1 MLGPIYCSCT
11 KGRRTHKRNWRKTY
25 VPSWVWDVC
34 SLFLFFSLPGL
45 LAPHS
50 LVSCLFL
57 VSASQN
63 QFVYCTLLSSWIFP
77 LQIPLLNC
85 LLFVF
90 VLFLFKVEKKGGGG
104 GNLLKR
110 IKLTQLIILS
120 HALAQVTRWNL
131 DWLSWDWV
139 PPFIQSAASLFQE
152 LKWIQSDCSA
162 NHFVPQRLS
171 GKKVNSISIVF
182 ARSKIMMSKMGITP
196 CC

>member
-1 MLGPIYCSCT
+1 MPGPIYCSCT
-11 KGRRTHKRNWRKTY
+11 RGSRTHKRNRRKAY
-25 VPSWVWDVC
+25 AVSHPGVWDVW
-34 SLFLFFSLPGL
+34 SLFLLSSLPGCF
-45 LAPHS
+45 PHS

-63 QFVYCTLLSSWIFP
+63 QFVYCALQSSWIFP

-85 LLFVF
+85 LLFCF
-90 VLFLFKVEKKGGGG
+90 CSRWKKKGVGWG

-120 HALAQVTRWNL
+120 HASAQVTGWNL
-131 DWLSWDWV
+131 DWLSWDCV
-139 PPFIQSAASLFQE
+139 LPFIQSAASLFQE

-171 GKKVNSISIVF
+171 RKKVNSISIVF
-182 ARSKIMMSKMGITP
+182 ARSRIMM
-196 CC
+196 